1 MKGGARAWLGVC
13 ALTLA
18 AGVNRASLADTF
30 LTASGS
36 DLIGAVGTVRS
47 AYEDT
52 LTDIARRTGLGYEE
66 IIRANPGVD
75 PWLPG
80 HDTPVVLPTQYLLP
94 AGPRRGII
102 VNIAEYRIYYFY
114 ETEGRPA
121 VATFPISIGRI
132 DWATPLGR
140 HSIIGKTRNPT
151 WYPPESIRDEHAADG
166 RPLATQ
172 VPPGPDNPLGEYAMR
187 LNFKGYL
194 IHGTN
199 RPVGIGMR
207 VTHGCVRMYPED
219 VEWLYQRVSVGTPV
233 QIVNQPIKFGWE
245 GDALYLQVHPPLDE
259 AEGDDAVMTALT
271 ADFVRATAGRSAEV
285 DWSLIGEV
293 YRRKDGIPVRVG
305 TLVTAEAAAPGGARK
320 STTTRATD
328 KYPKSKRR

>member
-1 MKGGARAWLGVC
+1 M
-13 ALTLA
+13 
-18 AGVNRASLADTF
+18 
-30 LTASGS
+30 
-36 DLIGAVGTVRS
+36 IGAIGTVRS

-80 HDTPVVLPTQYLLP
+80 RDTPIVLPTQYVLP
-94 AGPRRGII
+94 AGARRGILI
-102 VNIAEYRIYYFY
+102 NIAEYRIYYFY
-114 ETEGRPA
+114 DVAGRAA

-132 DWATPLGR
+132 DWATPIGR
-140 HSIIGKTRNPT
+140 HSIIGKTRQPA

-166 RPLATQ
+166 RPLAK
-172 VPPGPDNPLGEYAMR
+172 VIPPGPDNPLGDYAMR
-187 LNFKGYL
+187 LNFQGYL

-219 VEWLYQRVSVGTPV
+219 IEWLYRRVAVGTPV
-233 QIVNQPIKFGWE
+233 LIVNQPVKFGWV
-245 GDALYLQVHPPLDE
+245 GDALYLQIHPPIEDAL
-259 AEGDDAVMTALT
+259 AEVSVETAIT
-271 ADFVRATAGRSAEV
+271 ADLVRATANRNVEV
-285 DWSLIGEV
+285 DWNLIGEV

-305 TLVTAEAAAPGGARK
+305 VLAATEPAPAKAAATARK
-320 STTTRATD
+320 SGGGAAEVD
-328 KYPKSKRR
+328 KYPKTGR